1 MRALPTTAS
10 RSMMMVTAAIALSMG
25 SAAGTSTGLV
35 SEHLAGLG
43 LALTVIYLGLPI
55 VLPAACAAAAARRLH
70 GIKAITVLSIWSSVT
85 FWFGY
90 AIAWEAAGFDPLS
103 WKTSGM
109 DIFLML
115 LLEMALCTV
124 LVLTCTAG
132 WYVVRMYAAPSTAQD
147 GSLCSFCAYH
157 IAGLRSPRC
166 PECGAEIHASERA
179 LASGARMRLVM
190 TISVL
195 LAIAGPFAYAASR
208 YYLVLLPRYIEARQF
223 GEPIIYLGSMVTLG
237 TPVQLSSAPAV
248 AWIPLNTTS
257 DVGLLLLRTN
267 QGKKQSWQ
275 LQLATKTDGGAI
287 SPTVP
292 VTYCSLKVSQVEAV
306 QRNGLPPALLAAF
319 ASAYSSGNSRPAE
332 QFRGVTEMVYEN
344 MIEID
349 ASMFFE

>member
-1 MRALPTTAS
+1 
-10 RSMMMVTAAIALSMG
+10 
-25 SAAGTSTGLV
+25 
-35 SEHLAGLG
+35 
-43 LALTVIYLGLPI
+43 
-55 VLPAACAAAAARRLH
+55 
-70 GIKAITVLSIWSSVT
+70 
-85 FWFGY
+85 
-90 AIAWEAAGFDPLS
+90 
-103 WKTSGM
+103 
-109 DIFLML
+109 
-115 LLEMALCTV
+115 
-124 LVLTCTAG
+124 
-132 WYVVRMYAAPSTAQD
+132 
-147 GSLCSFCAYH
+147 
-157 IAGLRSPRC
+157 
-166 PECGAEIHASERA
+166 
-179 LASGARMRLVM
+179 MRLVM